1 MLTACIEE
9 VLAPDIMLKLYA
21 FYKQAVIGDTFSY
34 DGEVDVR
41 DAFKFNAWTQLNG
54 MTQEDAKK
62 QYIKLVK
69 NILTFHACA
78 GVAAIIYFKL
88 RKTPEITTI
97 TNPYKIISSQA
108 YTIAKEVGTNLFKTL
123 TKRL

>member
-1 MLTACIEE
+1 MAVNLDLKFTEAFNKLSELEE

-21 FYKQAVIGDTFSY
+21 FYKQAAIGDAFSY

-69 NILTFHACA
+69 NIL
-78 GVAAIIYFKL
+78 INQLK
-88 RKTPEITTI
+88 
-97 TNPYKIISSQA
+97 
-108 YTIAKEVGTNLFKTL
+108 
-123 TKRL
+123 

>member
-1 MLTACIEE
+1 MAVNLDLKFTEAYNKLSELEE

-34 DGEVDVR
+34 DSEVDVR

-69 NILTFHACA
+69 NIL
-78 GVAAIIYFKL
+78 KNQL
-88 RKTPEITTI
+88 K
-97 TNPYKIISSQA
+97 
-108 YTIAKEVGTNLFKTL
+108 
-123 TKRL
+123 

>member
-1 MLTACIEE
+1 MAVNLDLKFTEAFNKLSELEE

-21 FYKQAVIGDTFSY
+21 FYKQAAIGDAFSY

-62 QYIKLVK
+62 QYIKLVQ
-69 NILTFHACA
+69 NILMNQL
-78 GVAAIIYFKL
+78 K
-88 RKTPEITTI
+88 
-97 TNPYKIISSQA
+97 
-108 YTIAKEVGTNLFKTL
+108 
-123 TKRL
+123 